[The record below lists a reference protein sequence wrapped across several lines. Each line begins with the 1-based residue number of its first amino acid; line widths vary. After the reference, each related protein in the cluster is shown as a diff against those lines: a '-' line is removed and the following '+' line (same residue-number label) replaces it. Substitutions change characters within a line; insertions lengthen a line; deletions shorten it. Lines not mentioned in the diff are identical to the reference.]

1 MQPVAETWTWLHDA
15 ARERERA
22 GLHRVLRPRLP
33 NEELLAGDDLLAR
46 EALLDLASN
55 DYLGLTRHPD
65 VVAAAIKAIRAY
77 GAGATGSRLVTGTTQ
92 LHEQLE
98 LALAQRLGAESALVF
113 SSGYLANLGAVC
125 GLAGPGTL
133 IVSDSGNHASL
144 IDACRLSRARV
155 QVVAHQDPGAVAAAL
170 ADRVE
175 PRALVV
181 TDAIF
186 SVDGALAPLAE
197 LHAVARQYGAL
208 LLVDEAHAI
217 GVLGPAGAGASAAAG
232 LAGQPEVVL
241 TLTLSKSLGSQGGAV
256 AGPALLREHL
266 IDTARAF
273 VFDTGLAPAAT
284 GAALAALTLVDDVR
298 LAALRRTTLA
308 LARALVQARVPVTVG
323 AGAVLAVVL
332 GDAAAALAAQQACA
346 AQGVLVGCFRP
357 PSVPAGRSCLRLT
370 TRADL
375 TDADIVRAVA
385 VIGSAVRPSAG

>member
-1 MQPVAETWTWLHDA
+1 MQPVAETWTWLQDA

-22 GLHRVLRPRLP
+22 GLHRILRPRP
-33 NEELLAGDDLLAR
+33 PSGELVAGEGLLGSG
-46 EALLDLASN
+46 ELLDLASN
-55 DYLGLTRHPD
+55 DYLGLTRHPE
-65 VVAAAIKAIRAY
+65 VVAAAIKALRAY
-77 GAGATGSRLVTGTTQ
+77 GAGATGSRLVTGTTR

-98 LALAQRLGAESALVF
+98 QALAERLGAESALVF

-155 QVVAHQDPGAVAAAL
+155 QVVAHQDPGAVAVAL
-170 ADRVE
+170 ADRAE

-197 LHAVARQYGAL
+197 LHAVARRHHAL
-208 LLVDEAHAI
+208 LLVDEAHAV
-217 GVLGPAGAGASAAAG
+217 GVMGPAGAGAAAAAG

-256 AGPALLREHL
+256 VGPALLREHL

-308 LARALVQARVPVTVG
+308 LARALVQAGVPVTVG